1 MSKGTVRFPESA
13 IVDGRIGTSRIAA
26 TIAGAAAR
34 LASADLE
41 PLQGAVQT
49 LARGI
54 AAQTGQ
60 TPEQVAA
67 AWGTVDYSNSSG
79 VQLVAPH
86 VAAGAKHRANAAL
99 GEKPAPGKRETPR
112 GELTP
117 VQRMQQLGRLG
128 TGRMNK
134 TEAAYEIEVLKPQL
148 HAGEILFYRFEA
160 FKLRLADN
168 TFITIDFPVIT
179 AAGQLEFREVKG
191 RWTDDARAKTKIA
204 AAQYPFRFIAIHR
217 AGRHG
222 WRSEDLTSRSW

>member
-1 MSKGTVRFPESA
+1 MSKGTVRLPESA
-13 IVDGRIGTSRIAA
+13 IVDGRIGTSRVTA

-34 LASADLE
+34 LASTEHVRLDAATSRMVAI
-41 PLQGAVQT
+41 P
-49 LARGI
+49 RGVK
-54 AAQTGQ
+54 TGISDFRNIE
-60 TPEQVAA
+60 T
-67 AWGTVDYSNSSG
+67 SNTGG
-79 VQLVAPH
+79 VLLVAPH
-86 VAAGAKHRANAAL
+86 MAAGAKHRANAAL
-99 GEKPAPGKRETPR
+99 GDKPAPGKRETPQ

-117 VQRMQQLGRLG
+117 VQRMQQLGRIG

-134 TEAAYEIEVLKPQL
+134 TEAAYELEVLKPQL

-160 FKLRLADN
+160 IKLRLADN

-204 AAQYPFRFIAIHR
+204 AAQFPFRFIAIHR
-217 AGRHG
+217 VGRHG